1 MQSVL
6 QADRYIFHFINGVWH
21 NSFFDGLFPLIRQA
35 DFWIPFYLF
44 LLVFVLLNVRKS
56 GWYILIIACTAAIS
70 DMLSSRVIKE
80 LIWRPRPCRDPE
92 MSGLVRVLV
101 DYCPQ
106 SSSFTSSH
114 AVNHFAIATFL
125 VITLYPFFKKWIY
138 LLYLW
143 AFLIIYAQ
151 VYVGV
156 HYPFDVLGGAVVGT
170 AIGYF
175 MGKFCNY
182 KTGYPAF
189 KQEIIT
195 S

>member
-1 MQSVL
+1 MQSIL
-6 QADRYIFHFINGVWH
+6 RLDRYLFHYINNVWH
-21 NSFFDGLFPLIRQA
+21 NKVFDTILPLFRQA
-35 DFWIPFYLF
+35 EFWIPFYLF
-44 LLVFVLLNVRKS
+44 LLVFILMNVRKS
-56 GWYILIIACTAAIS
+56 GWYILIIVCTAAIS

-92 MSGLVRVLV
+92 IEGMVRTLVS
-101 DYCPQ
+101 YCPQ

-125 VITLYPFFKKWIY
+125 VVTLYPFFKKWIY
-138 LLYLW
+138 LMYLW
-143 AFLIIYAQ
+143 AFVIIYAQ

-156 HYPFDVLGGAVVGT
+156 HYPFDVLAGAILGT
-170 AIGYF
+170 VIGYF

-189 KQEIIT
+189 KQELVT